1 MVSTRHHPDD
11 FPPPT
16 SKSSTPSPT
25 TSETNG
31 TSSKNWIHRPTTALT
46 LWLLISCPLVLWDA
60 GYCLLRPHSMPG
72 GKYHSFWSGY
82 KWYGTVDYIY
92 GWPAFNA
99 NNGFTNA
106 QAVVNL
112 LETGGYLY
120 YLWVVYRHGTVVG
133 GSKGSRGSQ
142 GTLSRLLATDKVVA
156 GRVGATAVL
165 AAFSASVSTVSKT
178 VLYWLQEYFSNFE
191 NIGHNEFWPLVAWI
205 ILKYAF
211 LSAPRLRLQLL
222 IASSGLWI
230 VVPVWNLHV
239 LGEEIVSSLA
249 NGIGAPRQRGRP
261 KAQ

>member
-16 SKSSTPSPT
+16 SNSSSPLST
-25 TSETNG
+25 TSEPSG
-31 TSSKNWIHRPTTALT
+31 TSSKKWLHTPTAILT

-106 QAVVNL
+106 QAVLNL

-120 YLWVVYRHGTVVG
+120 YLWVVYRHGTVAED
-133 GSKGSRGSQ
+133 SKGSGGSQ
-142 GTLSRLLATDKVVA
+142 GTLSWLLATDKVVA
-156 GRVGATAVL
+156 GRMGATALL
-165 AAFSASVSTVSKT
+165 AAFSSSVSTVSKT

-191 NIGHNEFWPLVAWI
+191 NIGHNEVWPMTAWI
-205 ILKYAF
+205 ILN
-211 LSAPRLRLQLL
+211 
-222 IASSGLWI
+222 GLWI

-249 NGIGAPRQRGRP
+249 NGTGASRQSGRP

>member
-11 FPPPT
+11 FPPHTP
-16 SKSSTPSPT
+16 KSS

-31 TSSKNWIHRPTTALT
+31 ASSKQWIHMPTTILT

-120 YLWVVYRHGTVVG
+120 YLWVVYSYGTVAG
-133 GSKGSRGSQ
+133 GSKGSRESQ
-142 GTLSRLLATDKVVA
+142 GTLSWLLATDKVVT
-156 GRVGATAVL
+156 GRMGATALL

-191 NIGHNEFWPLVAWI
+191 NIGHNEFWPMVAWI
-205 ILKYAF
+205 ILN
-211 LSAPRLRLQLL
+211 
-222 IASSGLWI
+222 GLWI
-230 VVPVWNLHV
+230 VVPAWNLHV

-249 NGIGAPRQRGRP
+249 NGTGAPRPRGRP
-261 KAQ
+261 KVQ

>member
-11 FPPPT
+11 FPSPIP
-16 SKSSTPSPT
+16 KPSTPLSTMSEPRGASLKKWLHTPT
-25 TSETNG
+25 
-31 TSSKNWIHRPTTALT
+31 AVLT

-72 GKYHSFWSGY
+72 GRYHSFWSVY

-106 QAVVNL
+106 QAVINL

-120 YLWVVYRHGTVVG
+120 YLWVVYRYGTVAED
-133 GSKGSRGSQ
+133 SKGSRGSQ
-142 GTLSRLLATDKVVA
+142 GTLSWLLATDKVVA
-156 GRVGATAVL
+156 GRMGATALL

-191 NIGHNEFWPLVAWI
+191 NIGHNDFWPMTVWI
-205 ILKYAF
+205 ILN
-211 LSAPRLRLQLL
+211 
-222 IASSGLWI
+222 GLWI

-239 LGEEIVSSLA
+239 LGEEIVASLA
-249 NGIGAPRQRGRP
+249 NGTGAPRQHARP